1 VTDLRI
7 GDQLI
12 RFDRDVTVA
21 AYLQVPH
28 GQANDC
34 PCSGCRNF
42 ALLREKIYPT
52 EFRNLLDTIG
62 IDGNKEGEAV
72 HYGPVEG
79 SLHFYG
85 GWFYFV
91 GEVAE
96 KGERLVEIGNLEARG
111 FKDVK
116 TMTGH
121 DAHGEFQYFCSWI
134 FPRPPAIFGSQVAT
148 LEFATRLPWVLDTPY
163 DPVAEAQILK
173 CEER

>member
-1 VTDLRI
+1 MTDLRI

-12 RFDRDVTVA
+12 RCDRDATVA

-91 GEVAE
+91 GEIA
-96 KGERLVEIGNLEARG
+96 
-111 FKDVK
+111 
-116 TMTGH
+116 
-121 DAHGEFQYFCSWI
+121 FQYFCSWI
-134 FPRPPAIFGSQVAT
+134 FPRPPAIFGSQVAS

-163 DPVAEAQILK
+163 DPVADAQILK